1 MSEIRPAQIELSA
14 GGVIYRHRDGGA
26 TEVLL
31 MKDSYGNW
39 GFPKGHVEGEETS
52 AEAALRECREETGLD
67 RLHVVGSIGTTDW
80 YFRAANGL
88 VHKFCDYFLVKAE
101 ADATARPQQGEGI
114 QACSWLK
121 PEDALRQVTYANART
136 VLEVGLELE
145 RRGDQD
151 GQPGGREP

>member
-1 MSEIRPAQIELSA
+1 
-14 GGVIYRHRDGGA
+14 
-26 TEVLL
+26 
-31 MKDSYGNW
+31 
-39 GFPKGHVEGEETS
+39 
-52 AEAALRECREETGLD
+52 
-67 RLHVVGSIGTTDW
+67 VGSIGTTDW